1 MTIIWRSK
9 TQKAANPGKR
19 LLGSAR
25 LTKNERDIADNFMT
39 AVRELTS
46 TVDTSALTRALG
58 SGSINNAVRS
68 FDWGQFGSRLS
79 ENRLSLLAQVT
90 ESGKASAK
98 ELAPVIGNF
107 AFDVTDPRALAWAAS
122 RSGEKVVEI
131 SQTLQNEIRG
141 MITSS
146 FANQIDPR
154 EIAKELE
161 LKVGLF
167 DRWGNA
173 VTNSYNKNYSE
184 FLGQGMSPGEAERR
198 ATELADAY
206 RERLISA
213 RAENIARTEV
223 MTAANQGRLMSW
235 QQAGDKGLVDIDASM
250 KQWIAEGSACDI
262 CEGADQDGPIPVN
275 DDWELDN
282 GDTVDMPPGHPSC
295 RCTAVLIPM
304 EPGEGVDQP
313 EEPEQTEGDGETGDT
328 DYLSSYAP
336 AEGVEVDEFTKGVIE
351 DPESARN
358 RYDLN
363 MNLKDDREMGTIDY
377 QYPNAEPRLDEMLGY
392 NGLPSVV
399 SGEQFDKLVAE
410 GAEPFY
416 RGLESDFRPGSF
428 GTERLP
434 VEDALEKVEQFRS
447 GDLYEGQGIY
457 GNGTYFST
465 NSDTALAYANGESS
479 AVIQA
484 VFHPEAKIITDTDL
498 NSMISS
504 RLDSL
509 EQRLEEKGLS
519 KIQRMDLTNEMAL
532 WTDPGRAARVMGY
545 DGIRVTPEQGPSFVP
560 LLEQEKFL
568 VVLNRTSVIVRQ

>member
-19 LLGSAR
+19 ILGTSR

-39 AVRELTS
+39 AIRELTA

-79 ENRLSLLAQVT
+79 ENRLALLAQVT

-107 AFDVTDPRALAWAAS
+107 AFDVTDARAVAWAAS

-184 FLGQGMSPGEAERR
+184 FLAQGMSPGEAERR

-206 RERLISA
+206 RDRLISA

-235 QQAGDKGLVDIDASM
+235 QQAGDKGLVDLDASM

-262 CEGADQDGPIPVN
+262 CEGADAEGPIPVN

-295 RCTAVLIPM
+295 RCTAVLIPL
-304 EPGEGVDQP
+304 EPGEGLDQP
-313 EEPEQTEGDGETGDT
+313 EEPEQTEGDGETANT
-328 DYLSSYAP
+328 SQS
-336 AEGVEVDEFTKGVIE
+336 EEEVDDST
-351 DPESARN
+351 
-358 RYDLN
+358 
-363 MNLKDDREMGTIDY
+363 MGD
-377 QYPNAEPRLDEMLGY
+377 NAY
-392 NGLPSVV
+392 S
-399 SGEQFDKLVAE
+399 
-410 GAEPFY
+410 
-416 RGLESDFRPGSF
+416 PGSF
-428 GTERLP
+428 TSD
-434 VEDALEKVEQFRS
+434 DAGAVFDRWSADIAELSENPTNAFLADTAQNGDQSLNAIQELQGFNDPPTLVSAAEWEQQVAANPDGIHIYRGIDDVPGGLSAAEATEQFRTGDNYS
-447 GDLYEGQGIY
+447 GFGVF
-457 GNGTYFST
+457 GNGTYAT
-465 NSDTALAYANGESS
+465 NTIETADRYGVVLDPSERADRVLQMTMNPDARLISHNDAVQLRDQLLQVVADRTLPDSMVRQQWETVLSDVGRSSAMFGYDAIYSPMKSDTWYNL
-479 AVIQA
+479 
-484 VFHPEAKIITDTDL
+484 
-498 NSMISS
+498 
-504 RLDSL
+504 
-509 EQRLEEKGLS
+509 
-519 KIQRMDLTNEMAL
+519 
-532 WTDPGRAARVMGY
+532 
-545 DGIRVTPEQGPSFVP
+545 
-560 LLEQEKFL
+560 
-568 VVLNRTSVIVRQ
+568 LNRTAVTVAERPL